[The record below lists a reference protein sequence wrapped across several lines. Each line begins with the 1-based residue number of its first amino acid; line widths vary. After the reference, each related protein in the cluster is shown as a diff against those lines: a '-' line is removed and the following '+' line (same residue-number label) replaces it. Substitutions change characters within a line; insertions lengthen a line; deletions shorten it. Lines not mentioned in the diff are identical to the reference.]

1 MWAFVLSCCWKCWV
15 FEWTENGELCV
26 KSPADTS
33 CSPWGFAAF
42 HRVKFP
48 FLSPYHAEL
57 LEEFCHT
64 WPGEITS
71 DIMVGSSASQY
82 QPSWPGAL
90 QRVWL
95 GPTSYEVVS
104 QIRAPA
110 ILQKL
115 MGLKQS
121 TLTWVFRLVFKKNPK
136 NTNQKTHKQTDHAF
150 CNKTGGKIFWF

>member
-1 MWAFVLSCCWKCWV
+1 MNRKWRAWYEGASRPLLLSV
-15 FEWTENGELCV
+15 GL
-26 KSPADTS
+26 
-33 CSPWGFAAF
+33 AAC

-48 FLSPYHAEL
+48 FMAFM

-90 QRVWL
+90 QRVCL

-104 QIRAPA
+104 QIPAPA

-121 TLTWVFRLVFKKNPK
+121 TLT
-136 NTNQKTHKQTDHAF
+136 
-150 CNKTGGKIFWF
+150 